1 MQKHQLD
8 MWLHGDHKDSYQTPK
23 VYVIGCSDI
32 SEYLLAVEYK
42 HKLEPVKQ
50 DGEPLHFGSLDQV
63 KEELLRLGFE
73 KAYLRLHNAYDEF
86 GNEPSQSHYDIE
98 LALKPH

>member
-8 MWLHGDHKDSYQTPK
+8 MWLHGHHKDSYIPPK
-23 VYVIGCSDI
+23 VYVIGCSDV

-42 HKLEPVKQ
+42 HKLEPVKE
-50 DGEPLHFGSLDQV
+50 DGEPLHYNSLDKV
-63 KEELLRLGFE
+63 KEELLRLGIK

-86 GNEPSQSHYDIE
+86 GESPVQPYCDIE
-98 LALKPH
+98 LSLTTH

>member
-1 MQKHQLD
+1 
-8 MWLHGDHKDSYQTPK
+8 
-23 VYVIGCSDI
+23 
-32 SEYLLAVEYK
+32 
-42 HKLEPVKQ
+42 LEPVKQ

-86 GNEPSQSHYDIE
+86 GNEPSQGYCDIE

>member
-8 MWLHGDHKDSYQTPK
+8 MWLHGDHKDSYRTPK

-32 SEYLLAVEYK
+32 PEYLLAVEYK

-50 DGEPLHFGSLDQV
+50 GGEPVHFGSLDQV
-63 KEELLRLGFE
+63 KEEHGLPEQPEVFH
-73 KAYLRLHNAYDEF
+73 KAQ
-86 GNEPSQSHYDIE
+86 EPG
-98 LALKPH
+98 K